1 MAPKRTAGASRQAPK
16 AKVARK
22 APVDPVEEAVERVMK
37 GLRDCEGTE
46 AQKTLLLETGP
57 AAMRTLAEGRH
68 PFVSQ
73 VFAWA
78 QQLLTE
84 HGNAVVAKEA
94 KAKSVVAAVDER
106 RGEAAKVKEAAA
118 ATVADCEAKL
128 SAAKE
133 SRQQAQD
140 ELKARSAEL
149 KATLKEKSEAAAV
162 EAKIQ
167 ATIAEVEA
175 TRALVMTS
183 DPQTTGFKKIVAK
196 IVSQLKAAGGEE
208 GLVACAASA
217 LEAKERTSFD
227 WTAVNYITKQFDTY
241 HTSKKQELAD
251 QQALIAKIDESL
263 VPHKQAADKL
273 TAAKEV
279 ESAAQEALR
288 AGEKAV
294 KDAKAAKG
302 AVEADFMEA
311 EVMCASCMEAR
322 AELDTVMT
330 HFNFLLTRAVTPE
343 VDPAD
348 AVAEV
353 SVEAPAAPSLTHEPL
368 KEAIVLEAGDVVQV
382 DSAGSPTMHPVAMA
396 QATNVASDQVAAVP
410 VEVPTRQSPKAQTEL
425 ITAQKSCYVPS
436 LENQENVEV
445 NVPLAEMLV
454 SGVDHL

>member
-311 EVMCASCMEAR
+311 EVICASCMEAR
-322 AELDTVMT
+322 AELDAVLG
-330 HFNFLLTRAVTPE
+330 HFNFLLTRADKPE
-343 VDPAD
+343 VDPT
-348 AVAEV
+348 
-353 SVEAPAAPSLTHEPL
+353 EAPAASPAKEP
-368 KEAIVLEAGDVVQV
+368 AQDVPMGPAAVEEV
-382 DSAGSPTMHPVAMA
+382 APAPVAAPEVQA
-396 QATNVASDQVAAVP
+396 QQIVA
-410 VEVPTRQSPKAQTEL
+410 E
-425 ITAQKSCYVPS
+425 QKSFSGP
-436 LENQENVEV
+436 LLDNQENAPANVLATGVVMAAVEQ
-445 NVPLAEMLV
+445 L
-454 SGVDHL
+454 